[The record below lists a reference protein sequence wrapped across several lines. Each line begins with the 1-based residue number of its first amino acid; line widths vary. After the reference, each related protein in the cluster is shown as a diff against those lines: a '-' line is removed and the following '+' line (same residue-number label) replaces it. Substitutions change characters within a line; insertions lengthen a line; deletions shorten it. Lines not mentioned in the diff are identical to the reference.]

1 VAAAIIMPVIAASMA
16 NPQLAVLLATLL
28 DSGACA
34 LPISGFPNALAL
46 SQKDS
51 LGRPFLST
59 IDYLKTGVPV
69 GIMAILLVN
78 SVGNFLALMVGV

>member
-1 VAAAIIMPVIAASMA
+1 MPVIASSGIE
-16 NPQLAVLLATLL
+16 PQLAVLLATLL

-46 SQKDS
+46 AQKDS
-51 LGRPFLST
+51 QGRPFLT
-59 IDYLKTGVPV
+59 TMDYLKTGIPV

-78 SVGNFLALMVGV
+78 SFGNFLALIVGV